1 MGHLNVDTTQLL
13 AAAADYDEL
22 SVRTALLSPLATTE
36 VQRIADSHG
45 LIGYP
50 AALGIAA
57 GLANAE
63 QPVLNKATDFQTYSQ
78 NLTEHAATYTDQ
90 DQRGASDLKAV
101 GFHTDHPDANVGP
114 RPQPPPSHPKPAPCY
129 TGGEGDSPAKVCPP
143 ETDTITYVD
152 KDGNYVSKDLQS
164 GVVTVIH
171 RPGPVDGDPSV
182 CYLPSAGAD
191 RSICG
196 PDTTDWMYPR
206 DGKMITDELGP
217 DGKVH
222 TAFQTPPG
230 PLIP

>member
-1 MGHLNVDTTQLL
+1 MGHLNVDPTQLL
-13 AAAADYDEL
+13 AAAADYSEL
-22 SVRTALLSPLATTE
+22 SIRTALLSPQAAAE

-63 QPVLNKATDFQTYSQ
+63 QPVLTKASDFQTYSQ

-90 DQRGASDLKAV
+90 DQRAASDLKAV
-101 GFHTDHPDANVGP
+101 AFHTDHPAGNVGP
-114 RPQPPPSHPKPAPCY
+114 HQPQPNHPKPAPCY
-129 TGGEGDSPAKVCPP
+129 IGGEGASPAKVCPP

-152 KDGNYVSKDLQS
+152 NDGNYVSKDLQT
-164 GVVTVIH
+164 GAVTVLM
-171 RPGPVDGDPSV
+171 RPGPIDSDPSA

-191 RSICG
+191 HSICG
-196 PDTTDWMYPR
+196 PGTTTWLYPH

-222 TAFQTPPG
+222 MTIQTPPG